1 MHKCLPTGVDL
12 KLQCVLLLLSLV
24 LLLQIFLPL
33 LTPHMDSSA
42 AGEQQGAAPSPFT
55 VLRDVV
61 LRQGSNLTA
70 EDIERG
76 KGQPMEQLGVAL
88 TFGKPCLRALWC
100 GSALIDSPAA
110 VGALCKQ
117 QTCRCQ
123 GKAVVA
129 ALFWHLP

>member
-1 MHKCLPTGVDL
+1 
-12 KLQCVLLLLSLV
+12 
-24 LLLQIFLPL
+24 LQIFLPM

-88 TFGKPCLRALWC
+88 TFGEWPSILC
-100 GSALIDSPAA
+100 SARVHARD
-110 VGALCKQ
+110 
-117 QTCRCQ
+117 
-123 GKAVVA
+123 
-129 ALFWHLP
+129 